1 MEQDRKKKDKNTDD
15 YLAVG
20 ISLGVAFGLIWDNLA
35 LGLGLGVAFGLLAG
49 RFKKKRSMRISS
61 SFYRKE

>member
-35 LGLGLGVAFGLLAG
+35 LGLALGDAFGLLAG
-49 RFKKKRSMRISS
+49 RLKKK
-61 SFYRKE
+61 

>member
-1 MEQDRKKKDKNTDD
+1 MKKKKKKKDKNTDD

-49 RFKKKRSMRISS
+49 RFKKK
-61 SFYRKE
+61 

>member
-1 MEQDRKKKDKNTDD
+1 MEQDGKKKDKNRDD

-20 ISLGVAFGLIWDNLA
+20 ISLGVVFGLIWDNLA

-49 RFKKKRSMRISS
+49 RFKSRDK
-61 SFYRKE
+61 

>member
-1 MEQDRKKKDKNTDD
+1 MEQDGKKKDKNTAD

-20 ISLGVAFGLIWDNLA
+20 ISLGVVFGLIWDNPA

-49 RFKKKRSMRISS
+49 RFKSRDK
-61 SFYRKE
+61 